1 MGMGRLLPR
10 EGRFFDFFNEHAG
23 HAVLAAAELK
33 ALLADLSELEA
44 RRRNIERHEKQAD
57 QITHHTMQLLHQT
70 FITPLD
76 RDEIHQLIT
85 TMDDVLDLME
95 DIAQCL
101 FLYDVRAVTPEAQR
115 LADICVACTEKVR
128 DAVAKL
134 ESMDNADA
142 ILKLCAEIDRL
153 ESDADYVMRSAMA
166 KLFREEPDA
175 KEIVKLKEIYQLLES
190 VTDKCEDVAN
200 LIEGIVLE
208 NG

>member
-1 MGMGRLLPR
+1 MARLLPR

-115 LADICVACTEKVR
+115 LAEICVACTEKVR

-153 ESDADYVMRSAMA
+153 EADADYVMRSAMA

-175 KEIVKLKEIYQLLES
+175 KEIIKLKEIYQLLES
-190 VTDKCEDVAN
+190 VTDKCEDIAN